1 MNEAAA
7 PSHDWPGI
15 RIQAIDIVHPPG
27 IGIPAMADI
36 DAHQTIVPATLA
48 ANSSAETPENARSA
62 LVVLVMTAP
71 PQSGLVAPQ
80 RRAIEPLVHAP
91 KSVQPARVRRV
102 RVVDGAAASFMGMWI
117 VMMVAMMLP
126 SLVPM
131 LRRYRDAV
139 GRGGAAHLGR
149 LTALVAAAYF
159 LVWTLFGVAAFPVGV
174 GLAEIEMREPAL
186 ARAVPSAVGVVVLLA
201 GFVQLTRWKAR
212 HLDCCRAAPAHPRA
226 LPADART
233 AFRHGLRL
241 GVACGCCCAGL
252 MAILLVIG
260 VMDLRA
266 MAVVAAAITVERIAP
281 TGGRIARV
289 TGAVAVAAGLVLIAR
304 AS

>member
-1 MNEAAA
+1 MTSTPSADRAFSGVSALLFAASVA
-7 PSHDWPGI
+7 GT
-15 RIQAIDIVHPPG
+15 IVWCASMS
-27 IGIPAMADI
+27 AMAGMPMPGGWTMSM
-36 DAHQTIVPATLA
+36 AWMRMPG
-48 ANSSAETPENARSA
+48 
-62 LVVLVMTAP
+62 
-71 PQSGLVAPQ
+71 QSWL
-80 RRAIEPLVHAP
+80 
-91 KSVQPARVRRV
+91 
-102 RVVDGAAASFMGMWI
+102 GAAASFMGMWI

-139 GRGGAAHLGR
+139 GRGGAARLGR
-149 LTALVAAAYF
+149 LTALVSAAYF
-159 LVWTLFGVAAFPVGV
+159 LVWTLFGVAAFPLGV
-174 GLAEIEMREPAL
+174 GLAEIEMRQPAL
-186 ARAVPSAVGVVVLLA
+186 ARAVPSAVGAVVLLG

-212 HLDCCRAAPAHPRA
+212 HLDCCRGAPTRPRA
-226 LPADART
+226 LPGDAGT
-233 AFRHGLRL
+233 AFRHGLHL